1 VSSLE
6 DLERKI
12 RERGVRIENR
22 LELLR
27 ILAESEAS
35 SKLTAR
41 QEELIAAVRA
51 AASKLKGTAG

>member
-1 VSSLE
+1 MSSLE

-12 RERGVRIENR
+12 RERGVRVPDR

-27 ILAESEAS
+27 ILGESDTP

-41 QEELIAAVRA
+41 QEELLAAVRA

>member
-12 RERGVRIENR
+12 RERGVRVEER

-27 ILAESEAS
+27 VLGESDAAPKLA
-35 SKLTAR
+35 AR
-41 QEELIAAVRA
+41 QEELLAAVRA

>member
-1 VSSLE
+1 MTSLE

-12 RERGVRIENR
+12 RERGVRVENR

-27 ILAESEAS
+27 ILTESDAA
-35 SKLTAR
+35 SKLSAR
-41 QEELIAAVRA
+41 QEELLAAVRA

>member
-1 VSSLE
+1 MNSLE

-12 RERGVRIENR
+12 RERGVRAEER

-27 ILAESEAS
+27 VLADADAQA
-35 SKLTAR
+35 KLTAR
-41 QEELIAAVRA
+41 QEELLAAVRA

>member
-1 VSSLE
+1 MNSLD

-12 RERGVRIENR
+12 RERGVRAQER

-27 ILAESEAS
+27 ILAEADAPA
-35 SKLTAR
+35 KLSAR
-41 QEELIAAVRA
+41 QEELLAAVRA

>member
-1 VSSLE
+1 MSSLE

>member
-1 VSSLE
+1 MSSLE

-12 RERGVRIENR
+12 REREVRVEER

-27 ILAESEAS
+27 TLGVSDAA
-35 SKLTAR
+35 SKLSAR
-41 QEELIAAVRA
+41 QEELLAAVRA

>member
-1 VSSLE
+1 MGSLE

-12 RERGVRIENR
+12 RERGVRAEER

-27 ILAESEAS
+27 ILTEADAS
-35 SKLTAR
+35 ARLDAR
-41 QEELIAAVRA
+41 QEELLTAVRS